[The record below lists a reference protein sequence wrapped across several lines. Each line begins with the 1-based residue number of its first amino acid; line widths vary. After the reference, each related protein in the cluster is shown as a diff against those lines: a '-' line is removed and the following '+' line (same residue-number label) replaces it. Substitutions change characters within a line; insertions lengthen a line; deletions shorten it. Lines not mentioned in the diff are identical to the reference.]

1 VVVDILENLR
11 DSYDYANNALR
22 SFSDWIILI
31 MINLLTVVCIA
42 VMIFGIIGFAVTPVG
57 TIASESST
65 LMMEGFPFVE
75 MVDAFFLIFLC
86 IGAVFALIFDILWTG
101 FTLRVYRGGE
111 LKLGTWSG
119 MFLEGLLATIISF
132 VYFIP
137 YLLISVLLEFYPI
150 DDAAY
155 VLVAAIIEYVVILIT
170 CMAVTMALIQF
181 AKQKLFSAAF
191 HMKKLFNIITTIGWL
206 RYLGNIIVV
215 GIILLVV
222 YVILL
227 LIPVIGWA
235 LLIVVAPLLT
245 IWEARFFANLYESA
259 IATSTS
265 STAIEE

>member
-31 MINLLTVVCIA
+31 TINLLTMICIA
-42 VMIFGIIGFAVTPVG
+42 VTIFGIFGFAVTSIETSAP
-57 TIASESST
+57 ESST
-65 LMMEGFPFVE
+65 LMLENISFVE
-75 MVDAFFLIFLC
+75 IVDVFFLIFLC
-86 IGAVFALIFDILWTG
+86 VGAIFALIFEILWTG

-111 LKLGTWSG
+111 LKLGTWSN
-119 MFLEGLLATIISF
+119 MFLEGLLATIILF

-137 YLLISVLLEFYPI
+137 YLVISVLLKFYPI
-150 DDAAY
+150 NDAAY
-155 VLVAAIIEYVVILIT
+155 VFVTVIIEYVVILIT
-170 CMAVTMALIQF
+170 CMMVTIALIQF
-181 AKQKLFSAAF
+181 AKQKLFGAAF
-191 HMKKLFNIITTIGWL
+191 QMKKLFNIITTIGWL

-215 GIILLVV
+215 DVVLLVV

-265 STAIEE
+265 AVIEE

>member
-11 DSYDYANNALR
+11 DSYDYANNALH

-31 MINLLTVVCIA
+31 TINLLTMICIA
-42 VMIFGIIGFAVTPVG
+42 MTIFGMFGFAFTSVE
-57 TIASESST
+57 TIAPESST
-65 LMMEGFPFVE
+65 LMLESFPFVE
-75 MVDAFFLIFLC
+75 IGDAFSLIFLC
-86 IGAVFALIFDILWTG
+86 VGAVFAIILDTLWTG
-101 FTLRVYRGGE
+101 LTLRVYRGGE
-111 LKLGTWSG
+111 LKLGTWSS

-137 YLLISVLLEFYPI
+137 YFVISVLLKFYPI

-155 VLVAAIIEYVVILIT
+155 VFVATIIEYVVILIT
-170 CMAVTMALIQF
+170 CMVTTIALIQF
-181 AKQKLFSAAF
+181 AKQRLFGAAF

-215 GIILLVV
+215 GVVLLVV

-265 STAIEE
+265 TVIEE